1 MKKIAVLLSGRGS
14 NFKAIYSAIE
24 SGEIK
29 NAEIAV
35 VISDKKDAKG
45 LVFAV
50 EKNLNAVFVDPKN
63 FNDRLS
69 YDLYLVDIL
78 KKNNIDL
85 VCLAGFMR
93 IITPEFVDAF
103 KNRIINIHPSL
114 LPSFPGL
121 HAQKQALEYGVK
133 FTGCTVHFV
142 DAKIDNGPIIL
153 QEAVMVKEDDT
164 EDSLSERILKYEHKI
179 YPEAVNLFIEGK
191 LVIEGR
197 KVRLINN
204 Q

>member
-14 NFKAIYSAIE
+14 NFRAIYSAIKN
-24 SGEIK
+24 GDIK
-29 NAEIAV
+29 NAEITV

-45 LVFAV
+45 LFFAV

-78 KKNNIDL
+78 KKNSIDL

-93 IITPEFVDAF
+93 IITTEFVNAF
-103 KNRIINIHPSL
+103 QNRIINIHPSL

-153 QEAVMVKEDDT
+153 QEAVLVKEDDT

-191 LVIEGR
+191 IVIEGR

>member
-14 NFKAIYSAIE
+14 NFRAIYSAIKN
-24 SGEIK
+24 GDIK

-78 KKNNIDL
+78 KKKSIDL

-93 IITPEFVDAF
+93 IITTEFVNAF
-103 KNRIINIHPSL
+103 QNRIINIHPSL
-114 LPSFPGL
+114 LPSFQGL

-153 QEAVMVKEDDT
+153 QEAVLVKEDDT

-191 LVIEGR
+191 VVIEGR

>member
-24 SGEIK
+24 NGEIK
-29 NAEIAV
+29 NAEIAL

-78 KKNNIDL
+78 KKNSIDL

-133 FTGCTVHFV
+133 VTGCTVHFV
-142 DAKIDNGPIIL
+142 DAKVDNGPIIL
-153 QEAVMVKEDDT
+153 QEAVPVKEGDT
-164 EDSLSERILKYEHKI
+164 EDSLSERILKCEHKI
-179 YPEAVNLFIEGK
+179 YPEAVKLFIEGK
-191 LVIEGR
+191 IVIEGR
-197 KVRLINN
+197 KVRIINN